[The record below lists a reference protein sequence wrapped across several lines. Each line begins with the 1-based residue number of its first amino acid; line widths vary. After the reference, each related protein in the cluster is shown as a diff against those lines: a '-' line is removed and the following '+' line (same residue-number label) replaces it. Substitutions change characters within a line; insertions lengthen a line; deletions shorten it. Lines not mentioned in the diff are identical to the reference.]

1 MASIVWVGKTISPC
15 NVKEG
20 IMELME
26 IGLLMSVQT
35 LNIQK
40 SICPQI
46 SQKTLSSKKALGNAL
61 RVDSMGGIIFEN
73 LVVSA
78 HCKLGIITR
87 EIPLLMW
94 ALSY

>member
-1 MASIVWVGKTISPC
+1 
-15 NVKEG
+15 
-20 IMELME
+20 MELME
-26 IGLLMSVQT
+26 IGILMCVQA

-46 SQKTLSSKKALGNAL
+46 SQETLSSKKALGNAL
-61 RVDSMGGIIFEN
+61 RVDNMGGGIIFEN

-87 EIPLLMW
+87 EIPLFMW